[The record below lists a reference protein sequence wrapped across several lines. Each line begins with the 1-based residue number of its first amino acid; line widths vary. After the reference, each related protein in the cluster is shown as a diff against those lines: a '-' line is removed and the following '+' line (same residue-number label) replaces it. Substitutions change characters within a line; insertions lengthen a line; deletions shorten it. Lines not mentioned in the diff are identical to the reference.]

1 MLTGQISLTHRRF
14 VGRALVIGA
23 TFVAAT
29 AAADRQPIVFRDIA
43 ADPARGLSYQ
53 RVQSASEAIFDE
65 RRAMPVYNLMD
76 IARTPLK
83 SRGAPGVALLD
94 FDRDGDL
101 DIYVT
106 NGPGEPNSLFENR
119 IRPERRLR
127 FRDVAV
133 NLGADLTS
141 HDSTGVCFGDIDNDG
156 DPDLLVLGQGEGH
169 HLLENRRGR
178 FVDITNKAAGGITSE
193 IRGGAG
199 MQATSCSFGDIDADG
214 RLDVVVSNT
223 FADWR
228 QQAAIL
234 MEPFAQNQHNE
245 LFWNRGD
252 NVFTEVS
259 AAVGLRDLS
268 GLPPGAASITWAIAM
283 VDLDA
288 DGDTDI
294 LHADDQ
300 AAIPYARYGGVDR
313 GFLHHFRNDG
323 TGQFTNVSAATG
335 TQVSGNWM
343 GLTFGDLNCDRR
355 LDFFGSNLGDY
366 MLTMM
371 PLTYNRGDS
380 SSRWFLQQANG
391 TFTDPGVG
399 SLVTTPFGWGNAMF
413 DYDNDG
419 DLDIVFYGGL
429 EPGPFLENSNPG
441 TLLRNEGCS
450 ANFTWDRPAIPYDH
464 GLRIVEG
471 LAVGDLDLD
480 GFDDIVSVSGGN
492 APPGAPTLGYEATY
506 GSEFDAPSARIVPT
520 FRPIG
525 GLNFVWNGLKPVDG
539 NLVVELNSASNGNRS
554 VSVELIGTAGLVDGG
569 RVNRSGIGA
578 LVTVTPR
585 RGRPVTRPVMGG
597 ASYASQ
603 DALVLTYGLG
613 RESRATVEVVWPGGT
628 VNRIYDVRHGERL
641 RIPEIPCDC
650 SRSWPTTKAYYTCVE
665 NALETLKDSGVI
677 TAEESARLGASAQ
690 RAFEEH

>member
-1 MLTGQISLTHRRF
+1 MMKGQTAFSFR
-14 VGRALVIGA
+14 RALGAATLVTA
-23 TFVAAT
+23 TFVVPL
-29 AAADRQPIVFRDIA
+29 AADDGAIVFHDIA
-43 ADPARGLSYQ
+43 ADPSRGLAYQ
-53 RVQSASEAIFDE
+53 RVPSASEAIFDE
-65 RRAMPVYNLMD
+65 LRARPVYNLMD
-76 IARTPLK
+76 IAITPLK
-83 SRGAPGVALLD
+83 SRGAPGVALFD

-106 NGPGEPNSLFENR
+106 NGPGTANSLFENLV
-119 IRPERRLR
+119 RPGRRLR

-133 NLGADLTS
+133 AVGADLTD

-178 FVDITNKAAGGITSE
+178 FVDITEKAAGGIDSE

-199 MQATSCSFGDIDADG
+199 MQATTCSMGDVDG
-214 RLDVVVSNT
+214 DGLLDVVISNT

-245 LFWNRGD
+245 LFLNRGD
-252 NVFTEVS
+252 NVFQEIS
-259 AAVGLRDLS
+259 GAAGLRELD
-268 GLPPGAASITWAIAM
+268 GLPPGAASISWSIAL
-283 VDLDA
+283 VDLDS
-288 DGDTDI
+288 DGDADV

-300 AAIPYARYGGVDR
+300 AAIPYARYGGIDR
-313 GFLHHFRNDG
+313 GFLHYFQNDG
-323 TGQFTNVSAATG
+323 SGHFTNRSAAAG

-343 GLTFGDLNCDRR
+343 GLAFGDLNCDRR

-366 MLTMM
+366 MLTKM

-380 SSRWFLQQANG
+380 ASRWFLQGADG
-391 TFTDPGVG
+391 TFSDPGVG
-399 SLVTTPFGWGNAMF
+399 DLVTTPFGWGNAMF

-429 EPGPFLENSNPG
+429 EPGPFIEGSNPG

-492 APPGAPTLGYEATY
+492 APPGAPVNGYEATY
-506 GSEFDAPSARIVPT
+506 DSPFDAPAARYVPT
-520 FRPIG
+520 FLPIG
-525 GLNFVWNGLKPVDG
+525 GLDFEWNHLKPVDG
-539 NLVVELNSASNGNRS
+539 NLVVELNSGDNGNRS
-554 VSVELIGTAGLVDGG
+554 ISVEAIGTVGLLPGG

-578 LVTVTPR
+578 IITVTPR
-585 RGRPVTRPVMGG
+585 RGLPVSRPVLGG
-597 ASYASQ
+597 SSYASQ
-603 DALVLTYGLG
+603 DSLVHTYGLG
-613 RESRATVEVVWPGGT
+613 RDLRATVEVTWPGGT
-628 VNRIYDVRHGERL
+628 VNRIYGVRRGERL

-650 SRSWPTTKAYYTCVE
+650 TGEWPSTRAYRSCVE
-665 NALETLKDSGVI
+665 GALFRLENAGVLTEAESDRLK
-677 TAEESARLGASAQ
+677 ESAL
-690 RAFEEH
+690 RAFREE